1 MLNRFTVIAGL
12 GYAGL
17 LPFLIP
23 VYMLFTGSVLPT
35 DDVVTLFLSY
45 STVILAFL
53 GGSLWGYGLT
63 RSHSLFSGLMLV
75 GSNLIALLAW
85 AGLLLGVVSP
95 HAAVAGLSAG
105 FVIVLLFELRF
116 ASFLF
121 AESNVAMKRHYID
134 LRLTLTAIVILA
146 HLLVFY
152 YLR

>member
-1 MLNRFTVIAGL
+1 L

-23 VYMLFTGSVLPT
+23 VYLLFSATVLPA

-53 GGSLWGYGLT
+53 GGSLWGCGLA
-63 RSHSLFSGLMLV
+63 RSQSLFSGLLLV

-85 AGLLLGVVSP
+85 ASVPLGAFSP
-95 HAAVAGLSAG
+95 HVAVAGLAAG
-105 FVIVLLFELRF
+105 FVLVLLFELRF
-116 ASFLF
+116 ARFLF
-121 AESNVAMKRHYID
+121 AESNVAVKRHYID

-152 YLR
+152 YIP

>member
-1 MLNRFTVIAGL
+1 MSKYVLIAGL

-23 VYMLFTGSVLPT
+23 VYLLFSGSVLPA

-53 GGSLWGYGLT
+53 GGSLWGFGLASS
-63 RSHSLFSGLMLV
+63 RSLFSSLLVV

-85 AGLLLGVVSP
+85 AGLLLGVFSP
-95 HAAVAGLSAG
+95 HAAVAGLAAG
-105 FVIVLLFELRF
+105 FVLVLLFELRF
-116 ASFLF
+116 ARFLF
-121 AESNVAMKRHYID
+121 AESNVAVKHHYID
-134 LRLTLTAIVILA
+134 LRLTLTAIVVLA

-152 YLR
+152 YIP

>member
-23 VYMLFTGSVLPT
+23 VYLLITGSVLPAE
-35 DDVVTLFLSY
+35 DAVTLFLSY

-53 GGSLWGYGLT
+53 GGSLWGYGLA
-63 RSHSLFSGLMLV
+63 RSHSFLNGFLLV
-75 GSNLIALLAW
+75 GSNLVALLAW
-85 AGLLLGVVSP
+85 AGLLLGFFSP
-95 HAAVAGLSAG
+95 HSAVAGLSAG
-105 FVIVLLFELRF
+105 FVLVLLFELRF
-116 ASFLF
+116 TCFMF
-121 AESNVAMKRHYID
+121 AESNAAVKNSYID

-152 YLR
+152 YMP